1 MADQASARSEQPGKA
16 QRKPLIER
24 PAGPLAHPQRLAH
37 GAPIPLSYL
46 PYLKPALFAVPGRMD
61 QHRDALAVERVA
73 PCNFDAHVATGAQ
86 PIPPA
91 VGHTR
96 ESDPC
101 AGGWTLGDHEFE
113 LAVSPAT
120 RAET

>member
-61 QHRDALAVERVA
+61 QHRESLAVLASAREDAGSKPAA
-73 PCNFDAHVATGAQ
+73 PIDSRRRCWRQGLCGLDSG
-86 PIPPA
+86 
-91 VGHTR
+91 
-96 ESDPC
+96 
-101 AGGWTLGDHEFE
+101 
-113 LAVSPAT
+113 
-120 RAET
+120 